1 MALTLRS
8 LLVLALASSLLAQGL
23 PPDPRVEEP
32 LKKLE
37 WSYKTDEDG
46 DYQLVMQTEGER
58 TQLLVVRSK
67 TFTVGKLEMRE
78 IWSAAGIYDGEIPAE
93 VARALLDDSLQ
104 TKLGSWA
111 ILPQSE
117 GTKQLVLYVSRI
129 PADADLETF
138 SAFAEGVAQEADSF
152 EMELTG
158 KDDY

>member
-1 MALTLRS
+1 MALSLRF
-8 LLVLALASSLLAQGL
+8 LLVVVLASSLLAQAPG
-23 PPDPRVEEP
+23 PDPRVEAV

-58 TQLLVVRSK
+58 TQLLVVRSR
-67 TFTVGKLEMRE
+67 TFSVGNFEMRE
-78 IWSAAGIYDGEIPAE
+78 IWSAAGIYEAEVPAE
-93 VARALLDDSLQ
+93 AARTLLDDSLQ

-152 EMELTG
+152 EAELTG

>member
-1 MALTLRS
+1 M
-8 LLVLALASSLLAQGL
+8 LVLALASSLLAQAI
-23 PPDPRVEEP
+23 PPDPRVEATI
-32 LKKLE
+32 KKLD

-46 DYQLVMQTEGER
+46 DYQLVMEVEGER

-78 IWSAAGIYDGEIPAE
+78 IWSAAGLYEGEVPPDT
-93 VARALLDDSLQ
+93 ALAMLDDSLQ

-129 PADADLETF
+129 PADADEETF
-138 SAFAEGVAQEADSF
+138 SAFAEGVAAEADSF
-152 EMELTG
+152 ELELTG